1 MRNRAL
7 LAGNESKRIIHN
19 RGVSMSK
26 IKVGIVAMFLL
37 FAFSTAFAASN
48 STSIN
53 LLSAATI
60 AGKQLQ
66 PGTYKVSWTG
76 SGDNL
81 TVTIKGNH
89 TEISAP
95 AKAEKND
102 APMAG
107 TSYVT
112 NKEGE
117 LSEIR
122 PGGKNTSLKFTQ
134 TQAANGNTSSPTS
147 N

>member
-1 MRNRAL
+1 
-7 LAGNESKRIIHN
+7 
-19 RGVSMSK
+19 MSK

-117 LSEIR
+117 L
-122 PGGKNTSLKFTQ
+122 
-134 TQAANGNTSSPTS
+134 
-147 N
+147 